1 MPNMGGVSLYSIG
14 NSSGVQK
21 AGPEVHF
28 CVIGN
33 ITSVTDSLGRYVH

>member
-21 AGPEVHF
+21 AGPVVHF